1 MHAYYV
7 FLDRFLLVL
16 EALGPVVLFTDLLGF
31 GELFIHIL
39 E

>member
-1 MHAYYV
+1 MHAYYEL
-7 FLDRFLLVL
+7 LDRFLLVL
-16 EALGPVVLFTDLLGF
+16 EVLGPVVPFTDLLGF